1 MSLTVSLALL
11 YEVLKESYSL
21 HSKKKKK
28 KKNIATISPKN
39 LLRLYFCEKDLK
51 MARNDQEEN

>member
-21 HSKKKKK
+21 HSKK